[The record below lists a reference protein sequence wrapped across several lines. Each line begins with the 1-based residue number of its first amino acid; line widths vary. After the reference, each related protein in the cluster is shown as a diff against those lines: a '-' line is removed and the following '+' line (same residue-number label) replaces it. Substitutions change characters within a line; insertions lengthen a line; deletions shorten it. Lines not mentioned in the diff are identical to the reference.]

1 MRVTITKVEQDP
13 RGFWTAHVSDGID
26 TVKVDN
32 RIGIWST
39 PRDPNVDH
47 GRNDVTRGEVI
58 PEVGA
63 RLRARVRAAAAGEA
77 QDESDLTVTLAKPA
91 PPRKTFR
98 DVAPTPRQ
106 TFRDEPKTEYADH
119 SAAQRI
125 AEQMAA
131 AGAAAVKEAA

>member
-1 MRVTITKVEQDP
+1 MRFTITKVEQDP
-13 RGFWTAHVSDGID
+13 RGFWTAHVSDGES
-26 TVKVDN
+26 TVTVDS

-39 PRDPNVDH
+39 PRDPHADH

-58 PEVGA
+58 PEVAA
-63 RLRARVRAAAAGEA
+63 RLRARVRAAERGEA
-77 QDESDLTVTLAKPA
+77 QDESDVMVTLAKPA

-98 DVAPTPRQ
+98 DVDPPRRS
-106 TFRDEPKTEYADH
+106 FREEPKTEYADH

-131 AGAAAVKEAA
+131 AGAAAVRRAA